1 MSKWHKDFF
10 FPMKSDSL
18 DRFEQVERSKM
29 KLNCYEYPLIYYLDL
44 DISLDESLEKP
55 LTESM
60 TIEPDITS
68 RMNHSTNPWNV
79 SDASVFLKYC
89 CPECDYINLSLPEF
103 SDHAL
108 ENHAQSIALFDPTDN
123 QGYRN
128 RYNLVDCGY
137 KKEPCY
143 VF

>member
-1 MSKWHKDFF
+1 
-10 FPMKSDSL
+10 
-18 DRFEQVERSKM
+18 
-29 KLNCYEYPLIYYLDL
+29 
-44 DISLDESLEKP
+44 
-55 LTESM
+55 M

-68 RMNHSTNPWNV
+68 RMHQSSNPWNV

-123 QGYRN
+123 QGYKN
-128 RYNLVDCGY
+128 RYNLPLYFKFVERFSEW
-137 KKEPCY
+137 KKIFQMCQKSDT
-143 VF
+143 V